1 MSEQKSIL
9 EGYRVL
15 DFGRYI
21 AGPFCGAL
29 LSDFGAEVIRIERV
43 DGSEDRFTTPVAEDG
58 AGSMFL
64 QMNRNKLGLTL
75 NPMKTEGKE
84 IIAKLTKT
92 ADVVIANLPEKTLI
106 AMGLDYES
114 LLKINKKII
123 LTSNTA
129 FGTSGPYA
137 DRVGF
142 DGVAQAMSGSMDMSG
157 DPELP
162 TKNYAPYVDFCS
174 ASLAAYGTCLALMER
189 EKTGKGQRVKT
200 SLLATALT
208 MTNGLV
214 MEQEL
219 LNVNREATFNRAQTA
234 APSDTFKTKDG
245 WILIATVG
253 QPLFERWANLMG
265 EKEWLEDE
273 RFCDDLSRG
282 NYSEIISKRM
292 SKWCAER
299 TSKEAIEELDKAR
312 IPVGEVLKA
321 NQVVNEPHIAAR
333 GLFQKVPYPK
343 TKDSVP
349 IVVSP
354 LELSGNPGEIKSR
367 APLLGE
373 HTDQILKEIGSANE
387 EMSKPRDKRII

>member
-1 MSEQKSIL
+1 
-9 EGYRVL
+9 
-15 DFGRYI
+15 
-21 AGPFCGAL
+21 
-29 LSDFGAEVIRIERV
+29 
-43 DGSEDRFTTPVAEDG
+43 
-58 AGSMFL
+58 
-64 QMNRNKLGLTL
+64 
-75 NPMKTEGKE
+75 
-84 IIAKLTKT
+84 
-92 ADVVIANLPEKTLI
+92 
-106 AMGLDYES
+106 
-114 LLKINKKII
+114 
-123 LTSNTA
+123 
-129 FGTSGPYA
+129 
-137 DRVGF
+137 
-142 DGVAQAMSGSMDMSG
+142 
-157 DPELP
+157 
-162 TKNYAPYVDFCS
+162 
-174 ASLAAYGTCLALMER
+174 MER

-253 QPLFERWANLMG
+253 QPLFERWVNLMG

-354 LELSGNPGEIKSR
+354 LEPVSYTHMTLPTIYSV
-367 APLLGE
+367 
-373 HTDQILKEIGSANE
+373 
-387 EMSKPRDKRII
+387 

>member
-174 ASLAAYGTCLALMER
+174 ASLAAFGTCLALMER

-253 QPLFERWANLMG
+253 QPLFERWVNLMG

-333 GLFQKVPYPK
+333 GLFQKVSYPK

-354 LELSGNPGEIKSR
+354 LELSGNPGEIKTR

-373 HTDQILKEIGSANE
+373 HTDQILKEIGYSNE
-387 EMSKPRDKRII
+387 EISNLRDKRII

>member
-333 GLFQKVPYPK
+333 GLFQKVSYPK

-354 LELSGNPGEIKSR
+354 LELSGNPGEIKTR

-373 HTDQILKEIGSANE
+373 HTDQILKEIGYSNE
-387 EMSKPRDKRII
+387 EISNLRDKRII

>member
-253 QPLFERWANLMG
+253 QPLFERWVNLMG

-321 NQVVNEPHIAAR
+321 NQVVNEPHIDAR

-373 HTDQILKEIGSANE
+373 HTDQILKEIGYSNE
-387 EMSKPRDKRII
+387 EISNLRDKRII

>member
-1 MSEQKSIL
+1 MSEQKPIL

-174 ASLAAYGTCLALMER
+174 ASLAAFGTCLALMER

-253 QPLFERWANLMG
+253 QPLFERWVNLMG

-282 NYSEIISKRM
+282 NYSELISTRM

-299 TSKEAIEELDKAR
+299 TSKEAIEELNKAR

-321 NQVVNEPHIAAR
+321 NQVVNEPHIDAR

-354 LELSGNPGEIKSR
+354 LELSGNPGEIKTR

-373 HTDQILKEIGSANE
+373 HTDQILKEIGYSNE
-387 EMSKPRDKRII
+387 EISNLRDKRII

>member
-282 NYSEIISKRM
+282 NYSELISTRM

-321 NQVVNEPHIAAR
+321 NQVVNEPHIDAR

-354 LELSGNPGEIKSR
+354 LELSGNPGEIKTR

-373 HTDQILKEIGSANE
+373 HTDQILKEIGYSNE
-387 EMSKPRDKRII
+387 EISNLRDKRII

>member
-1 MSEQKSIL
+1 MSEQKPIL

-174 ASLAAYGTCLALMER
+174 ASLAAFGTCLALMER

-253 QPLFERWANLMG
+253 QPLFERWVNLMG

-282 NYSEIISKRM
+282 NYSELISTRM

-299 TSKEAIEELDKAR
+299 TSKEDIEELNKAR

-354 LELSGNPGEIKSR
+354 LELSGNPGEIKTR

-373 HTDQILKEIGSANE
+373 HTDQILKEIGYSNE
-387 EMSKPRDKRII
+387 EISNLRDKRII

>member
-282 NYSEIISKRM
+282 NYSELISKRM

-321 NQVVNEPHIAAR
+321 NQVVNEPHINAR
-333 GLFQKVPYPK
+333 GLFQKVPYPE

-354 LELSGNPGEIKSR
+354 LELSENPGEIKTR

-373 HTDQILKEIGSANE
+373 HTDQILKDIGYSNE
-387 EMSKPRDKRII
+387 EISNLRDKRII

>member
-1 MSEQKSIL
+1 MSEQKPIL

-174 ASLAAYGTCLALMER
+174 ASLAAFGTCLALMER

-253 QPLFERWANLMG
+253 QPLFERWVNLMG

-299 TSKEAIEELDKAR
+299 TSKEAIEELNKAR

-321 NQVVNEPHIAAR
+321 NQVVNEPHIDAR

-354 LELSGNPGEIKSR
+354 LELSGNPGEIKTR

-373 HTDQILKEIGSANE
+373 HTDQILKEIGYSNE
-387 EMSKPRDKRII
+387 EISNLRDKRII

>member
-174 ASLAAYGTCLALMER
+174 ASLAAFGTCLALMER

-253 QPLFERWANLMG
+253 QPLFERWVNLMG

-321 NQVVNEPHIAAR
+321 NQVVNEPHIDAR

-354 LELSGNPGEIKSR
+354 LELSGNPGEIKTR

-373 HTDQILKEIGSANE
+373 HTDQILKEIGYSNE
-387 EMSKPRDKRII
+387 EISNLRDKRII

>member
-21 AGPFCGAL
+21 DGPFCGAL

-208 MTNGLV
+208 MTNGWV

-253 QPLFERWANLMG
+253 QPLFERWANLMD
-265 EKEWLEDE
+265 EKGWLEDE

-282 NYSEIISKRM
+282 NYYEIISKRM

-373 HTDQILKEIGSANE
+373 HTDQILKEIGYSNE
-387 EMSKPRDKRII
+387 EISNLRDKRII

>member
-174 ASLAAYGTCLALMER
+174 ASLAAFGTCLALMER

-253 QPLFERWANLMG
+253 QPLFERWVNLMG

-282 NYSEIISKRM
+282 NYSELISTRM

-321 NQVVNEPHIAAR
+321 NQVVNEPHIDAR

-354 LELSGNPGEIKSR
+354 LELSGNPGEIKTR

-373 HTDQILKEIGSANE
+373 HTDQILKEIGYSNE
-387 EMSKPRDKRII
+387 EISNLRDKRII

>member
-1 MSEQKSIL
+1 MSKQKDIL
-9 EGYRVL
+9 KGYRVL

-29 LSDFGAEVIRIERV
+29 LSDFGAEVIRVERV
-43 DGSEDRFTTPVAEDG
+43 KGSEDRFTTPVSDEED
-58 AGSMFL
+58 GSMFL
-64 QMNRNKLGLTL
+64 QMNRNKLGFTL
-75 NPMKTEGKE
+75 NPMKPEGKE

-92 ADVVIANLPEKTLI
+92 ADVVIANLPEKTLE
-106 AMGLDYES
+106 AMGLDFES
-114 LLKINKKII
+114 LTKVNPKII

-142 DGVAQAMSGSMDMSG
+142 DGVAQAMSGSMDMTGSP
-157 DPELP
+157 DLP

-174 ASLAAYGTCLALMER
+174 ASLAAFGTCMALMER
-189 EKTGKGQRVKT
+189 EKTGKGQRVQT

-208 MTNGLV
+208 MTNGLII
-214 MEQEL
+214 EQEL
-219 LNVNREATFNRAQTA
+219 LNVNREATFNRGQTA

-253 QPLFERWANLMG
+253 QPLFERWVNLIG
-265 EKEWLEDE
+265 ESQWLEDE
-273 RFCDDLSRG
+273 RFKDDLSRG
-282 NYSEIISKRM
+282 NNSDLISQRM
-292 SKWCAER
+292 SEWCAER
-299 TSKEAIEELDKAR
+299 TTKEAIAELDKAR

-321 NQVVNEPHIAAR
+321 NEVVNEPHIEAR
-333 GLFQKVPYPK
+333 NLFQKIPYPNIK
-343 TKDSVP
+343 ESVP

-354 LELSGNPGEIKSR
+354 LELSENPGEIKTR

-373 HTDQILKEIGSANE
+373 HTNQILEELGYSDEEITNL
-387 EMSKPRDKRII
+387 RDKRIV

>member
-174 ASLAAYGTCLALMER
+174 ASLAAFGTCLALMER

-253 QPLFERWANLMG
+253 QPLFERWVNLMG

-282 NYSEIISKRM
+282 NYSELISTRM

-354 LELSGNPGEIKSR
+354 LELSGNPGEIKTR

-373 HTDQILKEIGSANE
+373 HTDQILKEIGYSNE
-387 EMSKPRDKRII
+387 EISNLRDKRII

>member
-75 NPMKTEGKE
+75 NPMKTKGKE

-114 LLKINKKII
+114 LLKINKTII

-273 RFCDDLSRG
+273 RFCNDLSRG

-373 HTDQILKEIGSANE
+373 HTDQILKEIGYSNE
-387 EMSKPRDKRII
+387 EISNLRDKRII

>member
-29 LSDFGAEVIRIERV
+29 LSDFGAEVIRIEKV

-373 HTDQILKEIGSANE
+373 HTDQILKEIGYSNE
-387 EMSKPRDKRII
+387 EISNLRDKRII